1 MSSWSQNT
9 SSLRMFAHLILTSRC
24 WLDTNWLKFAL
35 NFMAIFLQLC
45 GLSIVSWNRGPRL
58 GADPVPGSLLFFCF
72 VFLNF
77 ILKLFFLFFFLVIAF
92 FLCYTKPINSLGCI
106 CIQVFSHYP
115 MFFLPT
121 FLQVYPLSVGIY
133 WYFHSVS
140 LIVNTYCASCG
151 NAPLIVQEVV

>member
-1 MSSWSQNT
+1 
-9 SSLRMFAHLILTSRC
+9 MFAHLILTLYC

-35 NFMAIFLQLC
+35 NFVAIFLQLC
-45 GLSIVSWNRGPRL
+45 GLSIVPWNCGRRL
-58 GADPVPGSLLFFCF
+58 GADPVPGNLLFFF
-72 VFLNF
+72 LFFFLNF
-77 ILKLFFLFFFLVIAF
+77 ILKLFFLFFFWWLLSF
-92 FLCYTKPINSLGCI
+92 FMLYQAYDSLGCI

-133 WYFHSVS
+133 WYFQSFS

>member
-1 MSSWSQNT
+1 
-9 SSLRMFAHLILTSRC
+9 MFAHLILTLPC

-35 NFMAIFLQLC
+35 NFMAIFPQLC

-58 GADPVPGSLLFFCF
+58 LGSLLFFCF
-72 VFLNF
+72 VFFKFHFKAFLP
-77 ILKLFFLFFFLVIAF
+77 LFFFLVIAF
-92 FLCYTKPINSLGCI
+92 FLSLCYTKPINSLGCI

-133 WYFHSVS
+133 WYFHSFS

>member
-1 MSSWSQNT
+1 MTVYCHNFKLFFSLRYISQCFFIHLVSISPFSHTFKFRRRVHLNLKIMELANSRVLVLMSSWSQNT
-9 SSLRMFAHLILTSRC
+9 FSLRMFAHLILTLHC

-77 ILKLFFLFFFLVIAF
+77 ILKLFFLFFFF
-92 FLCYTKPINSLGCI
+92 FGDCFLSLLY
-106 CIQVFSHYP
+106 QAHK
-115 MFFLPT
+115 
-121 FLQVYPLSVGIY
+121 
-133 WYFHSVS
+133 
-140 LIVNTYCASCG
+140 
-151 NAPLIVQEVV
+151 

>member
-1 MSSWSQNT
+1 
-9 SSLRMFAHLILTSRC
+9 MFAHLILTLYC

-35 NFMAIFLQLC
+35 NFVAIFLQLC
-45 GLSIVSWNRGPRL
+45 GLSIVPWNCGRRL
-58 GADPVPGSLLFFCF
+58 GADPVPGNLLFF
-72 VFLNF
+72 FLFFFFNF
-77 ILKLFFLFFFLVIAF
+77 ILKLFFLFFFGDCFLS
-92 FLCYTKPINSLGCI
+92 LCYTKPINSLGCI

-121 FLQVYPLSVGIY
+121 FLQVYPLSVGIN
-133 WYFHSVS
+133 WYFQSFS